1 MINSKIKIKK
11 VDLLSDNW
19 YSLKKITYDYQKKN
33 GAWEVQE
40 REAYD
45 RGNGAVILLYNKAQQ
60 TIILTRQFRMATY
73 VNGNEDGMMIEACA
87 GILEQENAEESIKR
101 ETEEETG
108 YQISKVEKVM
118 EMYMSPGSVTEILY
132 YFVGEYSKEMKV
144 NDGGGVAE
152 EQEEIE
158 VLELDFQQA
167 LAMVKNGEIKDAK
180 TILLLQ
186 YAQINRL
193 LG

>member
-1 MINSKIKIKK
+1 MNPNVKIKASL
-11 VDLLSDNW
+11 LLSDNW
-19 YSLKKITYDYQKKN
+19 YSLKKITFDYLKKD
-33 GAWEVQE
+33 GTWETQE

-60 TIILTRQFRMATY
+60 TIILTRQFRMPTY

-87 GILEQENAEESIKR
+87 GILEQENPEESIKR

-108 YQISKVEKVM
+108 YRLLKVEKVM
-118 EMYMSPGSVTEILY
+118 EAYMSPGSVTEILY
-132 YFVGEYSKEMKV
+132 FFIAEYDSTMKI
-144 NDGGGVAE
+144 NEGGGVAA

-167 LAMVKNGEIKDAK
+167 MEMIKTKEIKDAK
-180 TILLLQ
+180 TIMLMQ
-186 YAQINRL
+186 YAALHDIL
-193 LG
+193 